1 MTVTET
7 SNFEWFL
14 VYTKPRQEKRAKE
27 NLENQGFES
36 FLPKIGLPEINQP
49 GTNTLELMFPRYVF
63 TKIKKDEHNWPS
75 IQNTYGV
82 SHLVKFDLKPAIIPV
97 DVVQFLKSSCDE
109 MGVYYQTSR
118 ITDYV
123 KGDKVIIKQGLLKGR
138 EGIFLS
144 HNGYERVKLLLE
156 LTKQQVA
163 TELSASDLPEK
174 IIIDP
179 FKL

>member
-7 SNFEWFL
+7 SHFEWFL

-49 GTNTLELMFPRYVF
+49 GTITMELMFPRYVF
-63 TKIKKDEHNWPS
+63 TKIKKDEHNWSS

-82 SHLVKFDLKPAIIPV
+82 SHLVKFDLKPAIIPI
-97 DVVQFLKSSCDE
+97 DVVQFLKSNCDE
-109 MGVYYQTSR
+109 IGVFHQKAR
-118 ITDYV
+118 IVDYV
-123 KGDKVIIKQGLLKGR
+123 KGDRVIIKKGLLKGR

-156 LTKQQVA
+156 LINHQVA
-163 TELSASDLPEK
+163 TELSVSDLPEK